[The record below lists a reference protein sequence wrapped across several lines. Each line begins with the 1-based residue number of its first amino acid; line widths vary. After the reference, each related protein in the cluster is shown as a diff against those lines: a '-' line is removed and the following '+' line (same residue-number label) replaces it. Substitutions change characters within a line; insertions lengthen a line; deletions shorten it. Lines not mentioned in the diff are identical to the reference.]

1 MTSTVPDT
9 HTNKSRGNKMV
20 SYGSSLRRKSTL
32 TLLETSWVL
41 LAHIG
46 LHAHPWAHHCGWG
59 WHIQGAEALRG
70 IILICRV
77 KVLPPL
83 DDNRTEIQGIGV
95 QKEGECVL
103 DRKQQIFIFLCFLL
117 LTSDVHLMKD
127 VQVLVKPKL
136 EFALVK
142 SSHKDR

>member
-1 MTSTVPDT
+1 M
-9 HTNKSRGNKMV
+9 
-20 SYGSSLRRKSTL
+20 
-32 TLLETSWVL
+32 
-41 LAHIG
+41 
-46 LHAHPWAHHCGWG
+46 
-59 WHIQGAEALRG
+59 
-70 IILICRV
+70 

-103 DRKQQIFIFLCFLL
+103 DRKQQIFIFLSFLL